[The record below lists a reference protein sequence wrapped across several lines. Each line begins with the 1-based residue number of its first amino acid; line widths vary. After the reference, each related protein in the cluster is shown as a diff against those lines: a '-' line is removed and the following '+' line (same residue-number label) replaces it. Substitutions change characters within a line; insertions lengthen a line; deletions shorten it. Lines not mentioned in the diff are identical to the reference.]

1 MLRNKF
7 FLTGLFLLTLIVLY
21 FTFFDGGNMT
31 SASGLEATVKPE
43 TYRQEVAAKRT
54 EKDQFMRTNGESP
67 IQDKASFKGLSY
79 FSPDPA
85 YRVVARLEPF
95 ADKTQKLVVHM
106 SDGSEEVYEKF
117 AHAVFSLNG
126 EAHRLLI
133 VKLANTYSILFRD
146 ATSGKETYGGGRYI
160 ELNPAQVSD
169 SQAIIDF
176 NTAYNPYCAYNPR
189 YACPLPPN
197 ENKLPMAVKAGE
209 KYLAHD

>member
-1 MLRNKF
+1 MIRNKF

-43 TYRQEVAAKRT
+43 TYRQLLTEKRA

-67 IQDKASFKGLSY
+67 IRDKSSFNGLSY
-79 FSPDPA
+79 FAPDPA

-146 ATSGKETYGGGRYI
+146 ETSGKETYGGGRYI
-160 ELNPAQVSD
+160 ELDPKQVSD

-176 NTAYNPYCAYNPR
+176 NTAYNPYCAYTPTF
-189 YACPLPPN
+189 ACPLPPA
-197 ENKLPMAVKAGE
+197 ENKLPIAVKAGE
-209 KYLAHD
+209 KYTAHE

>member
-1 MLRNKF
+1 MIRNKF

-43 TYRQEVAAKRT
+43 TYRQLLTEKRT
-54 EKDQFMRTNGESP
+54 EKDQFMRTSGESP
-67 IQDKASFKGLSY
+67 IRDKSSFNGLSY

-146 ATSGKETYGGGRYI
+146 ETSGKETYGGGRYI
-160 ELNPAQVSD
+160 ELDPAQITD

-176 NTAYNPYCAYNPR
+176 NTAYNPYCAYTPTF
-189 YACPLPPN
+189 ACPLPPA
-197 ENKLPMAVKAGE
+197 ENKLPIAVKAGE
-209 KYLAHD
+209 KHTAHE